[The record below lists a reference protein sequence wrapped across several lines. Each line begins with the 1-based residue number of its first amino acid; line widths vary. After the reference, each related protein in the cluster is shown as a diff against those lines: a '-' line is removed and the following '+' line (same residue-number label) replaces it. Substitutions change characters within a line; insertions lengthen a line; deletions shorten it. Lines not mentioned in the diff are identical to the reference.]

1 MPSPWALGAAYLSCV
16 LIWGT
21 TWAAI
26 RFSLESFPPF
36 LGASLR
42 FALAAVLLLAYARIR
57 GVRLG
62 REPQE
67 QRLWWINGLLS
78 FAATYG
84 IVYWA
89 EQWVPSGLASVL
101 FATFPMFVA
110 VLAHFFLPGER
121 LAPLGSGG
129 VLLGFVGV
137 AVIFSEDL
145 AALGG
150 AELSLAAWVL
160 LLSPVAAALGSVAAK
175 RWGRGLPA
183 LSLSGPPMAIG
194 AVILGMI
201 GALVE
206 RSAVWPADPSW
217 QPTGA
222 SVVAMLYLGVVG
234 SALVFG
240 LYFWLLQHL
249 TATRTS
255 LIAYLS
261 PVVAV
266 AVGTLFLG
274 EPLTPRLVLG
284 ALVVLVGTALA
295 SQAKAR

>member
-1 MPSPWALGAAYLSCV
+1 MPSPWALGAAYLGCV

-36 LGASLR
+36 LGAGLR
-42 FALAAVLLLAYARIR
+42 FALAAVLLLAFARLR
-57 GVRLG
+57 GVQLG
-62 REPQE
+62 QERREWP
-67 QRLWWINGLLS
+67 LWWVNGLLS
-78 FAATYG
+78 FVATYG

-110 VLAHFFLPGER
+110 VLAHFALPGER
-121 LAPLGSGG
+121 LGLVGGGG
-129 VLLGFVGV
+129 VVLGFVGV

-150 AELSLAAWVL
+150 AEMSLAAGVL

-183 LSLSGPPMAIG
+183 LSLSGPPMAVG
-194 AVILGMI
+194 AVGLGILG
-201 GALVE
+201 ALTE
-206 RSAVWPADPSW
+206 RSAVWPADPTW

-222 SVVAMLYLGVVG
+222 SLAAVLYLGVVG

-255 LIAYLS
+255 LIAYLA

-266 AVGTLFLG
+266 AVGTLFLD
-274 EPLTPRLVLG
+274 EPLTPRLLLG
-284 ALVVLVGTALA
+284 AAVVLAGTALA
-295 SQAKAR
+295 SR